1 MDKNL
6 ILRACNENWSLKRQ
20 DDWDRVIW
28 YIFSDGTYR
37 IETGFVPRLDLDNYV
52 RREGKM
58 SSRSFQQ
65 LTEAMS
71 SDWDFDPREI
81 DACDGEAWAV
91 DQYENGNLVR
101 SSGPIGYVYG
111 KEAIEKIIEL
121 LPCQEKVYE
130 KKYKQVFDRLAED
143 GCRIQRSIRR
153 DSNLIRCAVKYNF
166 TFVPFAMDME
176 REDFII
182 LMLPRKKELSVF
194 VWVYLNEED
203 GQKRVRITAVNDLM
217 LYTKWTGEP
226 MDVSG
231 KYSDKTVKKAIAIL
245 SDYSN
250 EQLWMMFEEMK
261 EKMGSIGGAEAWKKS
276 ELELMKTVEEA
287 KAYNNGAMYMY

>member
-71 SDWDFDPREI
+71 SDWDFDLREI

-111 KEAIEKIIEL
+111 KEAIEK
-121 LPCQEKVYE
+121 
-130 KKYKQVFDRLAED
+130 
-143 GCRIQRSIRR
+143 
-153 DSNLIRCAVKYNF
+153 N
-166 TFVPFAMDME
+166 
-176 REDFII
+176 
-182 LMLPRKKELSVF
+182 
-194 VWVYLNEED
+194 
-203 GQKRVRITAVNDLM
+203 RVASL
-217 LYTKWTGEP
+217 
-226 MDVSG
+226 SG
-231 KYSDKTVKKAIAIL
+231 KSL
-245 SDYSN
+245 
-250 EQLWMMFEEMK
+250 
-261 EKMGSIGGAEAWKKS
+261 
-276 ELELMKTVEEA
+276 
-287 KAYNNGAMYMY
+287 

>member
-1 MDKNL
+1 MVK
-6 ILRACNENWSLKRQ
+6 RRLK
-20 DDWDRVIW
+20 
-28 YIFSDGTYR
+28 
-37 IETGFVPRLDLDNYV
+37 
-52 RREGKM
+52 K
-58 SSRSFQQ
+58 
-65 LTEAMS
+65 
-71 SDWDFDPREI
+71 
-81 DACDGEAWAV
+81 
-91 DQYENGNLVR
+91 
-101 SSGPIGYVYG
+101 
-111 KEAIEKIIEL
+111 IEL